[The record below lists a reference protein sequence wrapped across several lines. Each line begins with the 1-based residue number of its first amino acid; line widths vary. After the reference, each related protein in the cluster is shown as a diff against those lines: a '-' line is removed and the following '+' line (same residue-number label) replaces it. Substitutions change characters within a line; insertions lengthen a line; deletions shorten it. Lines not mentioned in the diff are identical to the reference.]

1 MGEISK
7 ITTTVGLRLNNDDDV
22 FVPSLS
28 LYVSRSLKS
37 PDWELELKA
46 GVNLPVINT
55 ESSYSV
61 GACIEK
67 SSPPFRLCVESSNER
82 PWNATLWMPF

>member
-1 MGEISK
+1 MGEVSK

-28 LYVSRSLKS
+28 LSRSFEY